1 MFAIGVLV
9 LIILGWEIVPIYF
22 AARIGSRKGRSQIGA
37 AILGFFL
44 GWLGVGILLLLS
56 DESIGARQPALGHTP
71 SKSRPGDNAIEI
83 ESLVKVYKGAVR
95 ALDGIDLVV
104 PAGSV
109 FGLLGP
115 NGAGKTTVVKIA
127 TTLSFPTS
135 GTVRVA
141 GFDAVTQAK
150 QVREAIGVVGQ
161 TSGVDVN
168 LNGRENLRLQGLI
181 RSIHGRELKQRVE
194 ELLEQFGL
202 KDSAKRVARNYSG
215 GMQRRL
221 DIATALVHRPQVLFL
236 DEPTT
241 GLDPEVRTEMWQ
253 EIERLTHDEGLTI
266 LLTTHYLEEADQLA
280 AKLAILDRGKVMAT
294 GSPEKLKAELEGDTV
309 HVELR
314 EDAEAGAI
322 NAALAGV
329 KGIRHV
335 DHDVKCLRARVEHGA
350 TAVPLVL
357 QALEAKGLAVDSVSV
372 SRPSLDDVYMRY
384 TGREFARADEEGA
397 RGQRS
402 TEEGKR

>member
-1 MFAIGVLV
+1 MSEQEQSG
-9 LIILGWEIVPIYF
+9 
-22 AARIGSRKGRSQIGA
+22 
-37 AILGFFL
+37 
-44 GWLGVGILLLLS
+44 
-56 DESIGARQPALGHTP
+56 
-71 SKSRPGDNAIEI
+71 NAIEI
-83 ESLVKVYKGAVR
+83 ESLVKLYKGDLR

-104 PAGSV
+104 PAGSI

-115 NGAGKTTVVKIA
+115 NGAGKTTAVKIA
-127 TTLSFPTS
+127 TTLALPSS
-135 GTVRVA
+135 GCVRVT
-141 GFDAVTQAK
+141 GHDVVKEAK
-150 QVREAIGVVGQ
+150 AVREAIGVVGQ
-161 TSGVDVN
+161 NSGVDVN
-168 LNGRENLRLQGLI
+168 LTGRENLRLQGLI
-181 RSIHGRELKQRVE
+181 RSIRGRELKQRIN

-202 KDSAKRVARNYSG
+202 AESAGRVARNYSG

-253 EIERLTHDEGLTI
+253 EIERLAHEEGLTI

-280 AKLAILDRGKVMAT
+280 ARLAILDRGKVVAT
-294 GSPEKLKAELEGDTV
+294 GSPEGLKAELEGDTV

-314 EDAEAGAI
+314 EDAANGAI
-322 NAALAGV
+322 RAALEPV
-329 KGIRHV
+329 PGIRQL

-350 TAVPLVL
+350 RAVPLVL
-357 QALEAKGLAVDSVSV
+357 QALEANGLAVDSVSI

-397 RGQRS
+397 RKQRP
-402 TEEGKR
+402 TKEEKR